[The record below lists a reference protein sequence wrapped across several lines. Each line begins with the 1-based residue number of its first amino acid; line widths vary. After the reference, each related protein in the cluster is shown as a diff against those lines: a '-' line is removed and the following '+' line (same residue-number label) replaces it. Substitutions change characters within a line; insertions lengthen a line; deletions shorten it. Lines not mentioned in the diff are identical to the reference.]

1 MLQKEEPT
9 ARISLCPYSRKT
21 VWQEYKEN
29 TWTDIPATETFPS
42 DLTGKK
48 FRAVTT
54 LYADDG
60 YVFHDNCRKTVIDN
74 ISAGAEG
81 AVTTVNIKSGSKN
94 RELEIMTYYGC
105 SGEADAAIPDS
116 VCQIEELILGADSIK
131 TEYAENKEV
140 NIGQAYAMIE
150 QLCKQHQNATAE
162 ITYTTTDTEYITIAD
177 NKSPVVKLA

>member
-1 MLQKEEPT
+1 M
-9 ARISLCPYSRKT
+9 
-21 VWQEYKEN
+21 
-29 TWTDIPATETFPS
+29 
-42 DLTGKK
+42 
-48 FRAVTT
+48 
-54 LYADDG
+54 
-60 YVFHDNCRKTVIDN
+60 
-74 ISAGAEG
+74 
-81 AVTTVNIKSGSKN
+81 TTVNIKSGSKN

-105 SGEADAAIPDS
+105 SGETDAAIPDS

-177 NKSPVVKLA
+177 NKSPIVKLVKSNKDALGYKPAMVAVTATLKDENGDTIQNKETKTDVVWTT